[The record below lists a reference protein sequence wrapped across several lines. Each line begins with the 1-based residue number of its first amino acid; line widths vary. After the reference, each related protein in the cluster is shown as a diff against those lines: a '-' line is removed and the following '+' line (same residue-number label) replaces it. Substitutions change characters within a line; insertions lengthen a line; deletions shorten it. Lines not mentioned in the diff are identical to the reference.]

1 MKPIL
6 PTLKE
11 NPRYVLFKLKSS
23 SDFSKIDA
31 QKHIIVECKQFL
43 GELGIAKSGLNFI
56 SFDKKF
62 QLGVI
67 RTNSKYLD
75 ETKAALTLIK
85 KLCSKKVKIDVLK
98 VSGMLNKLHIE
109 TFKKT

>member
-11 NPRYVLFKLKSS
+11 NPRYVLFKIKSS
-23 SDFSKIDA
+23 FNYSKTDA
-31 QKHIIVECKQFL
+31 EKHIMFDCKRFL
-43 GELGIAKSGLNFI
+43 GELGIAKSGIKFM
-56 SFDKKF
+56 SFDKTS

-75 ETKAALTLIK
+75 ETKSALTLIK
-85 KLCSKKVKIDVLK
+85 KLCSKNAKIDVLK
-98 VSGMLNKLHIE
+98 ISGILNKLHIE
-109 TFKKT
+109 TFKKA

>member
-11 NPRYVLFKLKSS
+11 NPRYILFKIKSS
-23 SDFSKIDA
+23 SVFSRLDA
-31 QKHIIVECKQFL
+31 EKGILSEYKRFL
-43 GELGIAKSGLNFI
+43 GELGIGKAGLKFM
-56 SFDKKF
+56 SFDKKN
-62 QLGVI
+62 QLGVL

-75 ETKAALTLIK
+75 ETKAALTLVK
-85 KLCSKKVKIDVLK
+85 KLKSKNAKINVLK

-109 TFKKT
+109 TFKKA

>member
-11 NPRYVLFKLKSS
+11 NPRYILFRIKSS
-23 SDFSKIDA
+23 LKFSKTDA
-31 QKHIIVECKQFL
+31 EKNIMLDCKRFL
-43 GELGIAKSGLNFI
+43 GELGLGKAGLNFMK
-56 SFDKKF
+56 FDKKY
-62 QLGVI
+62 QLGII

-75 ETKAALTLIK
+75 ETKTALTLIK
-85 KLCSKKVKIDVLK
+85 KLSSKNAKVDVLK
-98 VSGMLNKLHIE
+98 VSGIMNKLHIE

>member
-1 MKPIL
+1 
-6 PTLKE
+6 LKE
-11 NPRYVLFKLKSS
+11 NPRYVLFNIKSS
-23 SDFSKIDA
+23 SNFVRLNAEKEIMS
-31 QKHIIVECKQFL
+31 ECKRFL
-43 GELGIAKSGLNFI
+43 GELGIGKAGLKFM
-56 SFDKKF
+56 SFDTKS

-75 ETKAALTLIK
+75 ETKSALTLIK
-85 KLCSKKVKIDVLK
+85 KLNSKNAKLDVLK

>member
-11 NPRYVLFKLKSS
+11 NPRYLLFKIKSS
-23 SDFSKIDA
+23 SKFLKTDA
-31 QKHIIVECKQFL
+31 EKHIMFECKRFL
-43 GELGIAKSGLNFI
+43 GELGIGKAGLNFM
-56 SFDKKF
+56 SFDKKS

-85 KLCSKKVKIDVLK
+85 KLCSKTVKVDVLK
-98 VSGMLNKLHIE
+98 VSGILNKLHIE
-109 TFKKT
+109 TFKKI